1 MLRTLKC
8 HTACGPASKSSL
20 ISIKLSCFSPSL
32 THSQCAMSTC
42 PARKIIP
49 MAKLVA
55 DNAGEL
61 ELTTHRRAVA
71 SAAAAASTAPPPNFS
86 SPLPASSPPLLTD
99 TEDTADQLQVRGSL
113 KQTSHTLSSTLSL
126 DSVIILSPTTSDNTP
141 DAAPSSKKP
150 KTLPASEHI
159 SKMWRK
165 LRRLPIRQLIA

>member
-1 MLRTLKC
+1 
-8 HTACGPASKSSL
+8 
-20 ISIKLSCFSPSL
+20 
-32 THSQCAMSTC
+32 
-42 PARKIIP
+42 
-49 MAKLVA
+49 MAKLAA

-150 KTLPASEHI
+150 KTLPASEQEPLHVI
-159 SKMWRK
+159 AGSSIIDIDDIDDPHHE
-165 LRRLPIRQLIA
+165 RLNKSDPTADIKFFFSLVPCIPGQAKRHMKCNICA